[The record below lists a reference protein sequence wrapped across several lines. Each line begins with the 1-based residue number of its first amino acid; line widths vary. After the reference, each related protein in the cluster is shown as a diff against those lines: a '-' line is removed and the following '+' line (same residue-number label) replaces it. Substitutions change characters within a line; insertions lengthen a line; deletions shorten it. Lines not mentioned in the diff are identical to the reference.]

1 VFVRRD
7 GLSGIVVA
15 DQEYP
20 PRVAF
25 ALLNKLIEDF
35 DKEKGCVPPSASLLS
50 PYCSLLRLTG
60 VNAVWMCQRELEDVL
75 RHAAGVRAAV
85 DGYHRVPGPVQG

>member
-1 VFVRRD
+1 MYVRRD

-25 ALLNKLIEDF
+25 AVLNKLIDEF
-35 DKEKGCVPPSASLLS
+35 EKEKGYVVWLASRV
-50 PYCSLLRLTG
+50 SL
-60 VNAVWMCQRELEDVL
+60 
-75 RHAAGVRAAV
+75 
-85 DGYHRVPGPVQG
+85 Y